1 MFLGH
6 YGLALAAK
14 RLSPRTSLGTT
25 VLAAE
30 LADEI
35 WPFLLLAGVEQVK
48 MIPGLLAASSFDF
61 IRYPI
66 SHSLLTGI
74 LGGIV
79 FGLVYYLLRRNLHGA
94 VVAGALVPSHWV
106 LDYIVHRPDLPLWP
120 GGPRVGLGLWHSLPW
135 TLLAELLVFGGGL
148 AVYLW
153 TTKAKSWMGHVALWS
168 FVVFLVI
175 VYLSSLFGSQNPN
188 MRMSTKQIADEAL
201 SLWLFVPWAY
211 WIDRYRMVRN

>member
-14 RLSPRTSLGTT
+14 RLSPKTSLGTT

-48 MIPGLLAASSFDF
+48 VIPGLLAASSFDF

-74 LGGIV
+74 LGGLA
-79 FGLVYYLLRRNLHGA
+79 FGLVYYLLRRNLRGA
-94 VVAGALVPSHWV
+94 VVAGVLVPSHWA

-135 TLLAELLVFGGGL
+135 TLLAELLFFGGGL

-153 TTKAKSWMGHVALWS
+153 TTKAKGWVGHIALRS
-168 FVVFLVI
+168 VVVFLVI
-175 VYLSSLFGSQNPN
+175 VYLSSLFGSQDPN
-188 MRMSTKQIADEAL
+188 MSTKQVADEAL
-201 SLWLFVPWAY
+201 LLWLLVPWAH